1 MADDARPPRPDL
13 TGGLPAG
20 LDPAETGFFQLLR
33 LLETDAQRFG
43 QAGGPEHEPV
53 RLGQNLRLGFATRDV
68 ERMTGDGPPRVDVNV
83 LGLLG
88 PEGPMPLHLTRWVMA
103 RLSNRWFAGDHAG
116 ASSDTAFL
124 DFCNVLQHRMIA
136 LYWRAWAETR
146 PEVQIAHGTGG
157 RTGALMRCLAGLGL
171 PGVTAD
177 GPTGDRMALRH
188 GTSLAGQVR
197 GVERLTRFLS
207 DVIGAPV
214 GLREFVGVWTDIPA
228 RLQTRLGLAH
238 AGLGTGA
245 VVGARSFS
253 RHARVEIVVGPVD
266 RARYEAIMADGAA
279 QDALRRATLFAL
291 GHGIDAD
298 LRLVLAADEVPAAQ
312 LGAARLGRTAWL
324 GPRAR
329 GDADDLRL
337 PRITAPRR
345 REAA

>member
-13 TGGLPAG
+13 SGALPPG

-43 QAGGPEHEPV
+43 RSGGPEVEPV

-68 ERMTGDGPPRVDVNV
+68 EGVTPGTPPRVEVNV
-83 LGLLG
+83 LGLMG

-103 RLSNRWFAGDHAG
+103 RLSNRWFAGGRDG
-116 ASSDTAFL
+116 ASADTAFL
-124 DFCNVLQHRMIA
+124 DFCNILQHRMIA

-157 RTGALMRCLAGLGL
+157 RTAALMRALAGLGL
-171 PGVTAD
+171 PGVGAD
-177 GPTGDRMALRH
+177 GPGADRMALRH
-188 GTSLAGQVR
+188 ATSLSGQVR

-214 GLREFVGVWTDIPA
+214 ALREFVGVWTDIPA
-228 RLQTRLGLAH
+228 PLQTRLGRAH

-245 VVGARSFS
+245 VAGARTYA
-253 RHARVEIVVGPVD
+253 RHARVEIVVGPLS
-266 RARYEAIMADGAA
+266 RPRYEAFMADGPAR
-279 QDALRRATLFAL
+279 QALRRAVLFAL

-298 LRLVLAADEVPAAQ
+298 LRLVLAADAVPPAQ
-312 LGAARLGRTAWL
+312 LGAVRLGRTAWL

-329 GDADDLRL
+329 RDADDLRL
-337 PRITAPRR
+337 ARITAPGRR
-345 REAA
+345 VAA